1 MDKVNISI
9 LNFVC
14 PQTFLSVSWVRLS
27 GEARHGF
34 SSQMPASRCK
44 TNELISNGYTC
55 WKRKV
60 NDPRKFTETVL
71 WCSRLKPKMEKHN
84 AINQKNSNREIGLV
98 RKKRKRKKKLKNIL
112 HSGQTAGMQLA
123 TSNRI
128 CRNVLKELVKR
139 FCWDDLHAH
148 YNAKHDYEKP
158 LQSFFFHPT
167 LAIYILGTALTQ
179 Q

>member
-1 MDKVNISI
+1 MKNRKYELKAHTWAKKKKKMLISVDKVNISI

-84 AINQKNSNREIGLV
+84 AINQKVSNREIGLI
-98 RKKRKRKKKLKNIL
+98 RKRRKTKKKKTEEHPALRSN
-112 HSGQTAGMQLA
+112 SGNAG
-123 TSNRI
+123 S
-128 CRNVLKELVKR
+128 
-139 FCWDDLHAH
+139 H
-148 YNAKHDYEKP
+148 
-158 LQSFFFHPT
+158 
-167 LAIYILGTALTQ
+167 
-179 Q
+179 